1 MNRLDATDS
10 QSGRVFVGNVAPG
23 TDQDLLL
30 DHFKKHGSINGV
42 VVLKGFAFLQFD
54 KDDDAQRAILAENG
68 SEFQGKRLT

>member
-1 MNRLDATDS
+1 MNRMDATDS

-42 VVLKGFAFLQFD
+42 VVLKGFAFVQV
-54 KDDDAQRAILAENG
+54 
-68 SEFQGKRLT
+68 